1 MAESSEARAAANPSS
16 SSSSSK
22 SNSNNNILSTKIS
35 PRKIISIPR
44 RSRQNEKAHVS
55 LTPDAS
61 GIVVWSVDS
70 IEFYSSGTA
79 TQIWRLGSENTELSK
94 KGMPC
99 QFSELCCFS
108 PDGSLLAFTTTCGL
122 NGELIVIRVS
132 DGQILGKT
140 QVIAR
145 QVLSVSISNSNRK
158 IALSFLTHGKSNGGV
173 TLILRFD
180 PAQPEGFCFIG
191 AGNDV
196 GMKDVDEESP
206 VPTVAS
212 RFTPDD
218 AHLIVSVE
226 LVSPTTQPAGYMYR
240 QHHIRIF
247 EAGLRAV
254 LIKEWKV
261 DRSRTMSQPACDA
274 EFLFPRDESTGR
286 HKWLMAWN
294 GEGRLHPLKF
304 KLVDVAHE
312 ETLMEIEE
320 GYRAASFRYFCSG
333 LWKGPMWA
341 KVRFCDDG
349 TWTYIVRRGRREQGK
364 ISLTR
369 GRWDRAGSRTN
380 PNDSAATMLAVGV
393 DDDWQIS
400 NDGRLAVTYQKDKGW
415 AELWSL

>member
-1 MAESSEARAAANPSS
+1 M
-16 SSSSSK
+16 
-22 SNSNNNILSTKIS
+22 
-35 PRKIISIPR
+35 
-44 RSRQNEKAHVS
+44 S

-61 GIVVWSVDS
+61 GIVIWSVDS
-70 IEFYSSGTA
+70 VEFYSSGTA
-79 TQIWRLGSENTELSK
+79 GQIWRLGSEDAELSK
-94 KGMPC
+94 NGMPC
-99 QFSELCCFS
+99 QFSKLCCFS

-122 NGELIVIRVS
+122 TGELIVIRAS
-132 DGQILGKT
+132 DGQILGKR

-145 QVLSVSISNSNRK
+145 QVLSVSISHSNRK
-158 IALSFLTHGKSNGGV
+158 IALSCLSHGKSNGGI

-191 AGNDV
+191 AGDDPE
-196 GMKDVDEESP
+196 MKEVDEKLP

-218 AHLIVSVE
+218 VHLIVSVE
-226 LVSPTTQPAGYMYR
+226 LIQTTTKPAGYIYR
-240 QHHIRIF
+240 HHHIRIF
-247 EAGLRAV
+247 EAGRRAV

-261 DRSRTMSQPACDA
+261 GRSKTMNQPACDA

-294 GEGRLHPLKF
+294 GEDTLDPLKF
-304 KLVDVAHE
+304 KLADVAHE
-312 ETLMEIEE
+312 ETLMEIKE
-320 GYRAASFRYFCSG
+320 GHHALSFRQFWSG
-333 LWKGPMWA
+333 LWKGTIWA

-349 TWTYIVRRGRREQGK
+349 TWTYIVRRGRRGQGR

-369 GRWDRAGSRTN
+369 GWWDGAGRHAN
-380 PNDSAATMLAVGV
+380 PKDSTATMLTIGV